1 MSDENNGILIN
12 KRENEK
18 INEEQCNTTNSK
30 CEEQCNTTNIKY
42 EEQYNTTN
50 SKCEEQ
56 YNTTNSKCEEQ
67 YNTSNNNY
75 YEEPLGYNFLT
86 EEDHANYNNF
96 IKFCK
101 DNFAYIDMK
110 DINRVINKLREGPNK
125 DYFCNYISSSD
136 ESDMDDNK
144 KSNINVDYINDN
156 EKHTNSH
163 KKKKIKDYRKNLKLI
178 NIKKNK
184 RARINLIVIKKK
196 YLNDNN
202 NDNSDNS
209 DNNDN
214 SDNSDNNYNNNHHSN
229 SSERPEKNT
238 IILSPIFMPVGTKC
252 CIKGLT
258 LEDVNDICD
267 YIILSN
273 TYHLSNIYDM
283 SIFQYNKDINN
294 LIKFPNAMLT
304 DSGGFQ
310 MVSLSK
316 RIKILEEGI
325 LFNNIYNSEVIK
337 KNIKMCN
344 VDDIIKRTCEE
355 VGKDMC
361 NSMVVHD
368 NVTDETSGEVNKK
381 IYGEV
386 NKNISN
392 EINKNY
398 SDEIN
403 NNIYDEINN
412 NIYDEIN
419 KNISTKTHDITNE
432 HHPCDATKYLEAGED
447 ILLSPEISIRLQNFI
462 GSDIIMALD
471 DVRSSLEEN
480 KNKIEEA
487 THRTNRW
494 LKRCIDIHKKKEEQS
509 LFGIV
514 QGGLHIDLRNI
525 SMDYIL
531 RQKLNGY
538 AVGGLCGGEKKTKFI
553 EIINHCSNEKNKK
566 YNYLPTNKCR
576 YIMGIGYIVDII
588 FCSLFGYDM
597 YDCVYPSRTARF
609 NTAVS
614 FDGTIKLKQSKYK
627 YDFSRLEKN
636 CNCYVCLK
644 YTKASLHFLISKRN
658 TITNVLLTLH
668 NIYFTLYMCHLM
680 KVAIFS
686 NKLDQFITTF
696 LYNHFVIGVKNGNY
710 KIPCPDDNENKMS
723 NHHNININDI
733 NKTDTKGKNYEQATQ
748 NLNIK
753 QKNMIE
759 ELKRN
764 LPQWAMQALEYA
776 DIKLMF

>member
-1 MSDENNGILIN
+1 MSEENNGILIN

-18 INEEQCNTTNSK
+18 INEQQCN
-30 CEEQCNTTNIKY
+30 NT
-42 EEQYNTTN
+42 
-50 SKCEEQ
+50 
-56 YNTTNSKCEEQ
+56 
-67 YNTSNNNY
+67 NNNY

-86 EEDHANYNNF
+86 EEDHRNYNNF

-101 DNFAYIDMK
+101 DNFAYIDMR

-144 KSNINVDYINDN
+144 KSNTNVDYIDHDEN
-156 EKHTNSH
+156 HTNGH

-202 NDNSDNS
+202 NNNS
-209 DNNDN
+209 DNNK
-214 SDNSDNNYNNNHHSN
+214 NSDNNYNNNNNNHHSYN
-229 SSERPEKNT
+229 SERTEKNT

-258 LEDVNDICD
+258 LENVNDICD

-337 KNIKMCN
+337 KNMKICN
-344 VDDIIKRTCEE
+344 VEDIVKRTCEE
-355 VGKDMC
+355 VGNDMC
-361 NSMVVHD
+361 NNMVVHD
-368 NVTDETSGEVNKK
+368 NVTDETSNEINKK
-381 IYGEV
+381 ISNEI

-392 EINKNY
+392 EINKKISN
-398 SDEIN
+398 
-403 NNIYDEINN
+403 
-412 NIYDEIN
+412 EIN
-419 KNISTKTHDITNE
+419 KNISATTHDNTNE
-432 HHPCDATKYLEAGED
+432 HHPCDSKKYLEEGED

-525 SMDYIL
+525 SMDFIL

-566 YNYLPTNKCR
+566 YNYLPINKCR

-710 KIPCPDDNENKMS
+710 KIPCPDENENKMS
-723 NHHNININDI
+723 NHHNINTNDI
-733 NKTDTKGKNYEQATQ
+733 NKNDMKGKNYQQATQ

-753 QKNMIE
+753 QKNMIQ

-764 LPQWAMQALEYA
+764 LPQWVVQALEYA
-776 DIKLMF
+776 DIELMF